1 MHALPHMRIIV
12 SSHNFSVGRLS
23 PRGRELCITFS
34 KKFVAWGWEKS
45 RHGYSKVPVKVYASA
60 LKDRS
65 CFRFHINALPEFKQL
80 LEESL
85 CTGNLVEWH
94 TNNMAIPKVAEFQVK
109 PMWVAKDYQI
119 PIIDYLSLT
128 QPVSKIAELQTGLG
142 KAQPLTALVQ
152 TPTGWKTM
160 GSLLVGDQVVA
171 SDGTAVPILGIYPQ
185 GEKDIYRVTFEDG
198 RSAECCKEHLWSVYA
213 KKEITYTDAL
223 VSTNPLILTTE
234 LIIDLLNGGESE
246 LSIDL
251 VKPHNQSTSKLNDQY
266 GVGKRIAFAKG
277 DLGPAPI
284 NPHYFAGTANQRLML
299 LRGLLDVAGMLG
311 LDQETIY
318 FTSHSKALLFQVQY
332 LVRSLGGMAFLSEH
346 SLNHFALRIV
356 HPTPRELF
364 THYAIALPKPGTK
377 ELKLKLVSVELIK
390 RAPAQCLFID
400 HPNHLYV
407 TNDFIVTHNTFCSLQ
422 AVANVGHR
430 VVLITKA
437 SFLEK
442 WLEDFTKTFECI
454 TDEILVVK
462 GSGQLMK
469 LLDLAEEG
477 KLTEKAILISSAT
490 FRNYL
495 KDYEDAGEELRD
507 MGYACMPYEFFEFV
521 GAGVRLVDEC
531 HQDFHFYFK
540 LDTYTHITSS
550 ISLSATLIT
559 DDLYL
564 QQMYKVMFPLK
575 DRLPKRDLDKYIDSI
590 AVHYSHKNTK
600 VIRTEEYGS
609 TTYSHMAYE
618 RSLLKQPEA
627 KLHYCQLVQSI
638 LELSYFRDKQ
648 PGEKAIVFA
657 ASVDMCTEISNYLK
671 RQYPHLDVRRYV
683 EDDPYENVLDADI
696 RVTTIGSGGTAID
709 IPDLSCTIMTTAI
722 QSIQAN
728 VQALGRLRKRTNGKV
743 EFYYFVADDVE
754 KSVQYHLNKK
764 IMLTQR
770 AKTFKEIYSGHVL

>member
-1 MHALPHMRIIV
+1 MDVLPHMRVIV

-23 PRGRELCITFS
+23 PRGRELCVTFA

-45 RHGYSKVPVKVYASA
+45 RHGYSKIPVKVYASA

-65 CFRFHINALPEFKQL
+65 SFRFHINALPEFKQL

-85 CTGNLVEWH
+85 CTGNLVEWQ
-94 TNNMAIPKVAEFQVK
+94 TNVMAAPTVSEFQVK
-109 PMWVAKDYQI
+109 PMWVAKDYQV
-119 PIIDYLSLT
+119 PIIDYLSQT
-128 QPVSKIAELQTGLG
+128 QPVSKIAELQTGMG
-142 KAQPLTALVQ
+142 KALHVDALIQ
-152 TPTGWKTM
+152 TPTGWTRNGDIEIGAKVITRC
-160 GSLLVGDQVVA
+160 GS
-171 SDGTAVPILGIYPQ
+171 TATVTGVYPQ
-185 GEKDIYRVTFEDG
+185 GVVALYKVAFEDG
-198 RSAECCKEHLWSVYA
+198 RSVECCAEHLWKVTLKTLGQPTTTIVAPTLLLIELLARRETEVY
-213 KKEITYTDAL
+213 
-223 VSTNPLILTTE
+223 
-234 LIIDLLNGGESE
+234 
-246 LSIDL
+246 IDL
-251 VKPHNQSTSKLNDQY
+251 VVPYNRAMSKLNNHYQT
-266 GVGKRIAFAKG
+266 GRRVALTERGAWNSV
-277 DLGPAPI
+277 I
-284 NPHYFAGTANQRLML
+284 NPHYLSGNVKQRLEL
-299 LRGLLDVAGMLG
+299 LNGILDVLG
-311 LDQETIY
+311 AVGTDYKTIY
-318 FTSHSKALLFQVQY
+318 LPVYDRESAGLVQR
-332 LVRSLGGMAFLSEH
+332 LVWSLGGIAKLTESAQGPWC
-346 SLNHFALRIV
+346 LKII
-356 HPTPRELF
+356 HPTPADLF
-364 THYAIALPKPGTK
+364 SVYCEVLPDSGTTPTQ
-377 ELKLKLVSVELIK
+377 LQLVSIV
-390 RAPAQCLFID
+390 PSQPGQAQCISID
-400 HPNHLYV
+400 HPDKLYV

-442 WLEDFTKTFECI
+442 WLEDFTKTFECM

-495 KDYEDAGEELRD
+495 KDYEESGEELRD
-507 MGYACMPYEFFEFV
+507 LGYACMPYEFFEHV

-564 QQMYKVMFPLK
+564 QQMYKVMFPLN
-575 DRLPKRDLDKYIDSI
+575 DRMLKRDLEKYIDSI
-590 AVHYSHKNTK
+590 AVHFSHKNTRS
-600 VIRTEEYGS
+600 IRTEEYGS

-618 RSLLKQPEA
+618 KSLLKQPEA
-627 KLHYCQLVQSI
+627 KLHYCQLVQYI
-638 LELSYFRDKQ
+638 LELSYFRDKL

-657 ASVDMCTEISNYLK
+657 ASVDMCTEISDYLK

-709 IPDLSCTIMTTAI
+709 IPDLSCTVMTTVI

-764 IMLTQR
+764 TMLGQR
-770 AKTFKEIYSGHVL
+770 AKTFKEIYSGHVM